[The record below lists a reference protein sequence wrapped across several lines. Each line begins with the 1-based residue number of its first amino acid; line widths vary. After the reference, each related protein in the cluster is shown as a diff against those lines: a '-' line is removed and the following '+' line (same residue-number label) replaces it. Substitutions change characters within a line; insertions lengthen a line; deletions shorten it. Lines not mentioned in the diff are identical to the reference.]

1 MSLSDS
7 LVYAPKPSAVS
18 GHKYRQN
25 LPTYNKAEFYPGDTM
40 MLNIPCGR
48 KGQFL
53 NQRMSYIKFRLN
65 NKCVLTAGEAA
76 ATPVVATA
84 PISPDY
90 SGSSLFARLELY
102 HGSNLLEQIH
112 EYNVLHA
119 LWSDMTGSAEA
130 QKSTGNVLE
139 GIHATSDR
147 VGAEVPLNGSK
158 YFCIPL
164 LSGIVGCMQNKYL
177 PTGDMSGGDL
187 RLEITLANVSDG
199 VVTTGRTSTGIFGWT
214 IDSCELML
222 EYVELNSEASRMISS
237 QNAGGYMISFDSF
250 ANYASTVD
258 VGATNAN
265 ILIPARY
272 SSLKT
277 LFSIFRL
284 QSNIGLASAKTVSQ
298 RANPVSDAG
307 QWYYSIGGK
316 NVPSTPVKSNA
327 EAFAELS
334 KALHAF
340 GAIDH
345 TYMLTH
351 ATWVAG
357 DGTYIIAADLE
368 TMAHKSKLTE
378 SGINTLSSNTH
389 LITQFGGAI
398 QANNA
403 LRVDTFA
410 HYDAIL
416 IIQNGVCSVQF

>member
-1 MSLSDS
+1 
-7 LVYAPKPSAVS
+7 VAV
-18 GHKYRQN
+18 
-25 LPTYNKAEFYPGDTM
+25 
-40 MLNIPCGR
+40 
-48 KGQFL
+48 
-53 NQRMSYIKFRLN
+53 
-65 NKCVLTAGEAA
+65 
-76 ATPVVATA
+76 A
-84 PISPDY
+84 PISTDY

-119 LWSDMTGSAEA
+119 LWSDMTGSSEA

-139 GIHATSDR
+139 GIHATDQR
-147 VGAEVPLNGSK
+147 VGAAIPRGGSK
-158 YFCIPL
+158 YYCIPL

-214 IDSCELML
+214 VDNVELML
-222 EYVELNSEASRMISS
+222 EYVELNSEASKMISA
-237 QNAGGYMISFDSF
+237 QNSGGYMISFDSF

-272 SSLKT
+272 SFLKT

-284 QSNIGLASAKTVSQ
+284 SSNVGLASAKTISQ
-298 RANPVSDAG
+298 RANPITDAG

-345 TYMLTH
+345 TCMLTH
-351 ATWVAG
+351 ANWIAG

-389 LITQFGGAI
+389 LITQFGAAI